1 MNYIFNGKYNSSF
14 MMQERMSFIKM
25 ISVYVF
31 EIEKKKKKKRISD
44 LFLRKLK
51 NEFYEKNFRYVF
63 GTEDKRMN
71 FIKRISYLFFEI
83 ENKRMNI

>member
-31 EIEKKKKKKRISD
+31 EIEKKKKKK
-44 LFLRKLK
+44 K
-51 NEFYEKNFRYVF
+51 EFQICF
-63 GTEDKRMN
+63 
-71 FIKRISYLFFEI
+71 
-83 ENKRMNI
+83 

>member
-1 MNYIFNGKYNSSF
+1 MFLR
-14 MMQERMSFIKM
+14 Q
-25 ISVYVF
+25 
-31 EIEKKKKKKRISD
+31 KKKKEKKRISD

>member
-31 EIEKKKKKKRISD
+31 
-44 LFLRKLK
+44 
-51 NEFYEKNFRYVF
+51 

>member
-31 EIEKKKKKKRISD
+31 EIEKKKRKKK
-44 LFLRKLK
+44 
-51 NEFYEKNFRYVF
+51 EFQICF
-63 GTEDKRMN
+63 
-71 FIKRISYLFFEI
+71 
-83 ENKRMNI
+83 